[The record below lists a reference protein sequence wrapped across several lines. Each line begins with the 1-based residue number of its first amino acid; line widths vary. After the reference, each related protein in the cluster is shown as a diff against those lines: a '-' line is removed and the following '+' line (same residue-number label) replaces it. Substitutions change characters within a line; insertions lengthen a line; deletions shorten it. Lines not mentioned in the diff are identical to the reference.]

1 MICAPGSGSG
11 KTLITCAL
19 IRILMKKGYD
29 PASFKCGPDYID
41 PMFHKTVLGIPSR
54 NLDLFLAGREGVL
67 RSFAKGMNG
76 RNFGVLEG
84 VMGFF
89 DGMSAGSTE
98 GSSYEISCVTDTP
111 AILVVNTK
119 GMSNS
124 VIPLVKG
131 FCEYGEQ
138 RQIKGI
144 ILNNIPPSIAG
155 EISKKILE
163 ETGVPVIGTLPVM
176 KDAGLQSR
184 HLGLVLPNE
193 IPDLL
198 ETLDKVADELER
210 TLDEEKLIEIADGAG
225 NLNVE
230 DQNNNRTGDCS
241 KNRTEDRKKN
251 KTGFADGN
259 QRNGAKKERG
269 SIEGDCA
276 RNVRIGVAL
285 DEAFCFYYQD
295 NLELLEELGAQLQ
308 FFSPIH
314 DEKIPDVDRL
324 IFGGG
329 YPELYAKELSQNR
342 TMLQSI
348 KDAANDGMPVLA
360 ECGGFLFLMESLVTP
375 EGYEYE
381 MAGVLTGKSHM
392 RDKLSQFGYVKVTKN
407 KDNRYIK
414 DDEVIKGHEFHYYE
428 ATDEGDVCNM
438 TKPSGKRSWL
448 GCRTYKNVF
457 AGFAHLYYSSCMAF
471 IKRFI
476 DA

>member
-1 MICAPGSGSG
+1 MLCAPGSGSG

-19 IRILMKKGYD
+19 IRVLIRKGFA

-54 NLDLFLAGREGVL
+54 NLDLFLAGKEGVL
-67 RSFAKGMNG
+67 RSLAKGMDG

-144 ILNNIPPSIAG
+144 ILNNISPSIAG

-163 ETGVPVIGTLPVM
+163 ETGVQVIGTLPVM

-184 HLGLVLPNE
+184 HLGLVLPGE
-193 IPDLL
+193 IEDLL
-198 ETLDKVADELER
+198 EIIDKVADELEK
-210 TLDEEKLIEIADGAG
+210 TLDFDKLLEIAESASNLGNVVEEKSAENVRDLCASQGTETSDCS
-225 NLNVE
+225 NVE
-230 DQNNNRTGDCS
+230 TRQANP
-241 KNRTEDRKKN
+241 E
-251 KTGFADGN
+251 
-259 QRNGAKKERG
+259 GAA
-269 SIEGDCA
+269 S
-276 RNVRIGVAL
+276 NVRIGVAL

-314 DEKIPDVDRL
+314 DDKIPEVDRL

-329 YPELYAKELSQNR
+329 YPELYAKELSQNQ

-348 KDAANDGMPVLA
+348 REAAESGMPILA
-360 ECGGFLFLMESLVTP
+360 ECGGFLYLLESIKTP
-375 EGYEYE
+375 EGEEFE
-381 MAGVLTGKSHM
+381 MAGVLLGKAQM
-392 RDKLSQFGYVKVTKN
+392 RDKLYHFGYVNVTNNNDN
-407 KDNRYIK
+407 KYLLDG
-414 DDEVIKGHEFHYYE
+414 EEIKGHEFHYYE
-428 ATDEGDVCNM
+428 ASEEGDVCNM

-457 AGFAHLYYSSCMAF
+457 AGFAHLYYPSCVAF

>member
-98 GSSYEISCVTDTP
+98 GSSYEVSCVTDTP

-184 HLGLVLPNE
+184 HLGLVLPGE
-193 IPDLL
+193 IEDLL
-198 ETLDKVADELER
+198 EIIDKVADELEK
-210 TLDEEKLIEIADGAG
+210 TLDFDKLLEIAESASNLGNVVEEKSAENVRDLCASEGTETSDCS
-225 NLNVE
+225 NVE
-230 DQNNNRTGDCS
+230 TRQANP
-241 KNRTEDRKKN
+241 E
-251 KTGFADGN
+251 
-259 QRNGAKKERG
+259 GAA
-269 SIEGDCA
+269 S
-276 RNVRIGVAL
+276 NVRIGVAL

-348 KDAANDGMPVLA
+348 KNAANDGMPVLA
-360 ECGGFLFLMESLVTP
+360 ECGGFLFLMERIVTP
-375 EGYEYE
+375 EGNEYE
-381 MAGVLTGKSHM
+381 MAGVLKGKSHM
-392 RDKLSQFGYVKVTKN
+392 RDKMSHFGYVKVTKN

-438 TKPSGKRSWL
+438 TKPSGKRSWM
-448 GCRTYKNVF
+448 GYQTKGDVF
-457 AGFAHLYYSSCMAF
+457 GGFAHLYYPSCVSF